1 MIKLIAIFFGIGV
14 AYLYLLE
21 NLGNFITRGLD
32 KFENLD
38 TQRQQ
43 FERKDLSDL
52 KVLVMESASDIE
64 LKMIHD
70 RLH

>member
-14 AYLYLLE
+14 VYLYLLE

-38 TQRQQ
+38 TQR
-43 FERKDLSDL
+43 
-52 KVLVMESASDIE
+52 
-64 LKMIHD
+64 
-70 RLH
+70 